1 MLLHI
6 VEAISRRRLAIT
18 RNKAIVARTISD
30 ENNPIATNL
39 R

>member
-6 VEAISRRRLAIT
+6 VEAISRRCLAIA
-18 RNKAIVARTISD
+18 RNKTIAARTISD
-30 ENNPIATNL
+30 GNNPIATNL